1 MEKNIVLIGFMGT
14 GKTAVGTRL
23 ARRLGREF
31 VDTDNE
37 IEQIT
42 GMTIRDIFYKE
53 GEIRFRSEEAL
64 IVKRL
69 AERTGLVIA
78 TGGGVVINP
87 DNLHLLKQNGIL
99 ICLEADPEDI
109 LKRVSK
115 KRHSRPL
122 IKKNVSV
129 EDIRRMLEDRQE
141 YYQHADFYVQ
151 TSGLEPDEIVRK
163 TLQKLNEVQHGS
175 LKG

>member
-78 TGGGVVINP
+78 TGGGVINP

-109 LKRVSK
+109 LKRSARSVTADHLSR
-115 KRHSRPL
+115 KR
-122 IKKNVSV
+122 
-129 EDIRRMLEDRQE
+129 EC
-141 YYQHADFYVQ
+141 
-151 TSGLEPDEIVRK
+151 
-163 TLQKLNEVQHGS
+163 
-175 LKG
+175 